1 MREITRTHRKTKHIL
16 IMVDVQ
22 EKNLSEKM
30 SKQRGENTSA
40 LFRRLVQ
47 EESKRESVGEFLKA
61 VDRLSNISREMMSY
75 LDMFRNKGIN

>member
-1 MREITRTHRKTKHIL
+1 
-16 IMVDVQ
+16 MVDVQ
-22 EKNLSEKM
+22 QKKLAEKM

-75 LDMFRNKGIN
+75 LDMFQKKGIN

>member
-1 MREITRTHRKTKHIL
+1 
-16 IMVDVQ
+16 MVDVQ

-61 VDRLSNISREMMSY
+61 VDRLSKISREMMSY

>member
-1 MREITRTHRKTKHIL
+1 
-16 IMVDVQ
+16 
-22 EKNLSEKM
+22 M

>member
-1 MREITRTHRKTKHIL
+1 
-16 IMVDVQ
+16 MVDVQ